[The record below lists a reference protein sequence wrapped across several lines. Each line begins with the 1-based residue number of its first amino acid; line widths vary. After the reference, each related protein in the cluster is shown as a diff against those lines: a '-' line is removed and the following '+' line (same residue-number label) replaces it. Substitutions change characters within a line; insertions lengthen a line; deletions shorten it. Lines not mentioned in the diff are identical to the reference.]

1 MRRLLRT
8 LIKIGWSLL
17 VLAMLVTVPAT
28 VDGQT
33 TALAGVVD
41 FHVHS
46 GPDSRPRSVSDLEIA
61 RIAKRAGMRAL
72 VFKNHFTMTADRAW
86 LAMQE
91 VDGIEIFGGVALNH
105 AVGGLNAEAVR
116 QLAAFSGGRGK
127 VVWLPTFDAEF
138 WMTRAG
144 DPGEF
149 VSVMRDGAPDPA
161 LGEIFDLIAE
171 HNLVLAMGHSS
182 PEEVLALIP
191 EARRHGVEHILITHG
206 LGQQP
211 SRDQIAEMVRQGGI
225 IELVW
230 LAVHNGEFRLAEYTA
245 AITEFGASSFLLSS
259 DLGQENNPLHTDGL
273 EAFIEGLR
281 REGIADADIDLMVRE
296 NPARLLGLDP

>member
-1 MRRLLRT
+1 MRWWKT
-8 LIKIGWSLL
+8 AGAAAWIG
-17 VLAMLVTVPAT
+17 VALAQPAA
-28 VDGQT
+28 GQT
-33 TALAGVVD
+33 TSLAGVID

-61 RIAKRAGMRAL
+61 RIAKRAGMRGL
-72 VFKNHFTMTADRAW
+72 VLKNHFTMTADRAW

-91 VDGIEIFGGVALNH
+91 VPGLEIFGGVALNH
-105 AVGGLNAEAVR
+105 SVGGLNAEAVR

-144 DPGEF
+144 DPGPS
-149 VSVMRDGAPDPA
+149 VPVMRDGAMDPA
-161 LGEIFDLIAE
+161 LGEIFDLVAE
-171 HNLVLAMGHSS
+171 HDLVLALGHSS

-191 EARRHGVEHILITHG
+191 EARRRGVEHVLVTHG

-211 SRDQIAEMVRQGGI
+211 TPDQLRAMADLDVV

-230 LAVHNGEFRLAEYTA
+230 LAVLNGEFTYADYAE
-245 AITEFGASSFLLSS
+245 AIREHGARHFLLSS
-259 DLGQENNPLHTDGL
+259 DLGQAGNPLHPDGL
-273 EAFIEGLR
+273 NALIDGLR
-281 REGIADADIDLMVRE
+281 GEGIGDADIDVMIRE

>member
-1 MRRLLRT
+1 MKRWIAVGVT
-8 LIKIGWSLL
+8 LP
-17 VLAMLVTVPAT
+17 VMLVGTLAQ
-28 VDGQT
+28 GQT
-33 TALAGVVD
+33 TSLSGVID

-46 GPDSRPRSVSDLEIA
+46 GPDSRPRSVSDLEVA
-61 RIAKRAGMRAL
+61 RIAKRAGMRGL

-91 VDGIEIFGGVALNH
+91 VSGIEIFGGVALNH

-116 QLAAFSGGRGK
+116 QLVAFSGGRGK

-144 DPGEF
+144 DPGQF
-149 VSVMRDGAPDPA
+149 VPVMRDGRPDPA
-161 LGEIFDLIAE
+161 LGEIFNLIAQHE
-171 HNLVLAMGHSS
+171 LVLAMGHSS

-191 EARRHGVEHILITHG
+191 EARRRGVRHILVTHG

-211 SRDQIAEMVRQGGI
+211 SSRQLAGMVEQDAI

-230 LAVHNGEFRLAEYTA
+230 LAVGNGEFTLTDYAD
-245 AITEFGASSFLLSS
+245 AIREHGARHFLLSS
-259 DLGQENNPLHTDGL
+259 DLGQEMSPLHTDGL
-273 EAFIEGLR
+273 VAFMEGLR
-281 REGIADADIDLMVRE
+281 AEGISDEEIDLMIRR

>member
-1 MRRLLRT
+1 MKWWKT
-8 LIKIGWSLL
+8 AGAAAGIG
-17 VLAMLVTVPAT
+17 VALAQPAA
-28 VDGQT
+28 GQT
-33 TALAGVVD
+33 TSLSGVID

-61 RIAKRAGMRAL
+61 RIAKRAGMRGL

-86 LAMQE
+86 LAMQA
-91 VDGIEIFGGVALNH
+91 VPGLEIFGGVALNH
-105 AVGGLNAEAVR
+105 SVGGLNAEAVR

-144 DPGEF
+144 DPGPF
-149 VSVMRDGAPDPA
+149 VPVMRDDAMDPA
-161 LGEIFDLIAE
+161 LGEIFDLVAE
-171 HNLVLAMGHSS
+171 HDLVLALGHSS

-191 EARRHGVEHILITHG
+191 EARRRGVEHILVTHG

-211 SRDQIAEMVRQGGI
+211 TADQLRAMADLDVV

-230 LAVHNGEFRLAEYTA
+230 LAVMNGEFTLADYADAIREY
-245 AITEFGASSFLLSS
+245 GARHFLLSS
-259 DLGQENNPLHTDGL
+259 DLGQAGNPLHPDGL
-273 EAFIEGLR
+273 NALIDGLR
-281 REGIADADIDLMVRE
+281 GEGIGDADIDVMIRE
-296 NPARLLGLDP
+296 NPARLLGLEP

>member
-1 MRRLLRT
+1 MRWLRRGSV
-8 LIKIGWSLL
+8 LGL
-17 VLAMLVTVPAT
+17 VLVCVMAAT
-28 VDGQT
+28 PVDGQT
-33 TALAGVVD
+33 SSLTGVID

-61 RIAKRAGMRAL
+61 RIAKRAGMRGL

-91 VDGIEIFGGVALNH
+91 VEGIEIFGGVALNH

-116 QLAAFSGGRGK
+116 QLVAFSGGRGK

-149 VSVMRDGAPDPA
+149 VPVMRDGMPEPA

-171 HNLVLAMGHSS
+171 HDLVLAMGHSS

-191 EARRHGVEHILITHG
+191 EARRRGVEHILITHG

-211 SRDQIAEMVRQGGI
+211 SREQIGEMVGQGAI
-225 IELVW
+225 VELVW
-230 LAVHNGEFRLAEYTA
+230 LAVHNGAFRLEEYTA
-245 AITEFGASSFLLSS
+245 AITEFGASHFLLSS
-259 DLGQENNPLHTDGL
+259 DFGQENNPLHTDGL
-273 EAFIEGLR
+273 KAFIEGLR
-281 REGIADADIDLMVRE
+281 RAGIADADIDLMIRR
-296 NPARLLGLDP
+296 NPARLLGLDR

>member
-1 MRRLLRT
+1 MRWWKT
-8 LIKIGWSLL
+8 AGAAACIGV
-17 VLAMLVTVPAT
+17 VLAQPAA
-28 VDGQT
+28 GQT
-33 TALAGVVD
+33 TSLAGVID

-61 RIAKRAGMRAL
+61 RIAKRAGLRGIVL
-72 VFKNHFTMTADRAW
+72 KNHFTMTADRAW

-91 VDGIEIFGGVALNH
+91 VPGLEIFGGVALNH
-105 AVGGLNAEAVR
+105 SVGGLNAEAVR

-144 DPGEF
+144 DPGPS
-149 VSVMRDGAPDPA
+149 VPVMRDGAMDPA
-161 LGEIFDLIAE
+161 LGEIFDLVAE
-171 HNLVLAMGHSS
+171 HDLVLALGHSS
-182 PEEVLALIP
+182 PEEVLVLIP
-191 EARRHGVEHILITHG
+191 EARRRGVEHVLVTHG

-211 SRDQIAEMVRQGGI
+211 TPDQLRAMADLDVV

-230 LAVHNGEFRLAEYTA
+230 LAVLNGEFTYADYADAIREY
-245 AITEFGASSFLLSS
+245 GARHFLLSS
-259 DLGQENNPLHTDGL
+259 DLGQAGNPLHPDGL
-273 EAFIEGLR
+273 NALIDGLR
-281 REGIADADIDLMVRE
+281 GEGIGDADIDVMIRE

>member
-1 MRRLLRT
+1 MRWLQSGAVRMLA
-8 LIKIGWSLL
+8 L
-17 VLAMLVTVPAT
+17 VMLVMLTMVAAT

-33 TALAGVVD
+33 TALAGVID

-61 RIAKRAGMRAL
+61 RIAKRAGMRGL

-116 QLAAFSGGRGK
+116 QLVAFSGGRGK

-138 WMTRAG
+138 WMRRAG
-144 DPGEF
+144 DPGEA
-149 VSVMRDGAPDPA
+149 VPLMANGAPDPA

-171 HNLVLAMGHSS
+171 HDLVLAMGHSS

-191 EARRHGVEHILITHG
+191 EARRHGVEHILVTHG

-211 SRDQIAEMVRQGGI
+211 SNAQIAEMVRQGAI

-245 AITEFGASSFLLSS
+245 AITEFGAGHFLLSS
-259 DLGQENNPLHTDGL
+259 DFGQENNPLHTDGL
-273 EAFIEGLR
+273 AAFMDGLR
-281 REGIADADIDLMVRE
+281 REGISDADIDLMVRE
-296 NPARLLGLDP
+296 NPATLLGLEP

>member
-1 MRRLLRT
+1 MISRMGAIL
-8 LIKIGWSLL
+8 GVWL
-17 VLAMLVTVPAT
+17 VLVVSSTPVAS
-28 VDGQT
+28 QT
-33 TALAGVVD
+33 NPLAGVID

-61 RIAKRAGMRAL
+61 RIAKRAGMRGL
-72 VFKNHFTMTADRAW
+72 VFKNHFTMTADRAA

-91 VDGIEIFGGVALNH
+91 VGGIEIFGGVALNH

-116 QLAAFSGGRGK
+116 QMVAFSGGRGK

-149 VSVMRDGAPDPA
+149 VPVMRDGAPDPA
-161 LGEIFDLIAE
+161 LGDIFDVIAA
-171 HNLVLAMGHSS
+171 HDLVLAMGHSS

-191 EARRHGVEHILITHG
+191 EARRRGVTHILVTHV

-211 SRDQIAEMVRQGGI
+211 SADQVAQMAQQGAVM
-225 IELVW
+225 ELVW
-230 LAVHNGEFRLAEYTA
+230 LAVGNGEFTLAEYA
-245 AITEFGASSFLLSS
+245 AVIKEVGARHFLLSS
-259 DLGQENNPLHTDGL
+259 DLGQEMSPLHTDGL
-273 EAFIEGLR
+273 KAFIEGLR
-281 REGIADADIDLMVRE
+281 REGIGDADIDLMIRR

>member
-1 MRRLLRT
+1 MKRWIAVGVT
-8 LIKIGWSLL
+8 LP
-17 VLAMLVTVPAT
+17 VMLVGTLAQ
-28 VDGQT
+28 GQT
-33 TALAGVVD
+33 TSLSGVID

-46 GPDSRPRSVSDLEIA
+46 GPDSRPRSVSDLEVA
-61 RIAKRAGMRAL
+61 RIAKRAGMRGL

-91 VDGIEIFGGVALNH
+91 VSGIEIFGGVALNH

-116 QLAAFSGGRGK
+116 QLVAFSGGRGK

-144 DPGEF
+144 DPGQF
-149 VSVMRDGAPDPA
+149 VPVMRDGRPDPA
-161 LGEIFDLIAE
+161 LGEIFDLIAQHE
-171 HNLVLAMGHSS
+171 LVLAMGHSS

-191 EARRHGVEHILITHG
+191 EARRRGVRHILVTHG

-211 SRDQIAEMVRQGGI
+211 SSRQLAGMVEQDAI

-230 LAVHNGEFRLAEYTA
+230 LAVGNGEFTLTDYAD
-245 AITEFGASSFLLSS
+245 AIREHGARHFLLSS
-259 DLGQENNPLHTDGL
+259 DLGQEMSPLHTDGL
-273 EAFIEGLR
+273 VAFMEGLR
-281 REGIADADIDLMVRE
+281 AEGISDEEIDLMIRR

>member
-1 MRRLLRT
+1 MKSWPT
-8 LIKIGWSLL
+8 VGFGASLILA
-17 VLAMLVTVPAT
+17 VLAAPVA
-28 VDGQT
+28 GQT
-33 TALAGVVD
+33 TSLGGVID

-61 RIAKRAGMRAL
+61 RIAKRAGMRGL

-116 QLAAFSGGRGK
+116 QLVAFSGGRGK
-127 VVWLPTFDAEF
+127 VVWLPTFDAQF

-149 VSVMRDGAPDPA
+149 VPVMRDGKPDPA

-171 HNLVLAMGHSS
+171 HDLVLAMGHSS

-191 EARRHGVEHILITHG
+191 EARRRGVEHILVTHG

-211 SRDQIAEMVRQGGI
+211 SAEQVAEMARLGAI

-230 LAVHNGEFRLAEYTA
+230 LAVHNGEFSLSEYVA
-245 AITEFGASSFLLSS
+245 AITQTGARHFLLSS
-259 DLGQENNPLHTDGL
+259 DFGQENNPLHTDGL
-273 EAFIEGLR
+273 KAFIEGLR
-281 REGIADADIDLMVRE
+281 REGIGDADLDLMIRH

>member
-1 MRRLLRT
+1 MKWCLAVGLA
-8 LIKIGWSLL
+8 
-17 VLAMLVTVPAT
+17 VLWVLFTGQPSQS
-28 VDGQT
+28 QT
-33 TALAGVVD
+33 TSLAGVID

-61 RIAKRAGMRAL
+61 RIAKRAGMRGL

-105 AVGGLNAEAVR
+105 AVGGLNPEVVR
-116 QLAAFSGGRGK
+116 QLVAFSGGRGK

-144 DPGEF
+144 DPGQF
-149 VSVMRDGAPDPA
+149 VPVVREGLPDPA

-171 HNLVLAMGHSS
+171 HDLVLAMGHSS
-182 PEEVLALIP
+182 PEEVLVLIP
-191 EARRHGVEHILITHG
+191 DARRRGVQKILVTHG

-211 SRDQIAEMVRQGGI
+211 SRAQLVAMAEQGAI

-230 LAVHNGEFRLAEYTA
+230 LAVGSGEFSFSDYASAIREIGAEH
-245 AITEFGASSFLLSS
+245 FLLSS
-259 DLGQENNPLHTDGL
+259 DLGQEMNPLHTDGL
-273 EAFIEGLR
+273 LAFMDGLR
-281 REGIADADIDLMVRE
+281 SEGISESDIDQMIRI
-296 NPARLLGLDP
+296 NPAFLLGLAP

>member
-1 MRRLLRT
+1 MKRWLGIGVT
-8 LIKIGWSLL
+8 LS
-17 VLAMLVTVPAT
+17 VMLVGVPAQ
-28 VDGQT
+28 GQT
-33 TALAGVVD
+33 TSLVGVID

-46 GPDSRPRSVSDLEIA
+46 GPDSRPRSVSDLEVA
-61 RIAKRAGMRAL
+61 RIAKRAGMRGL

-91 VDGIEIFGGVALNH
+91 VSGVEIFGGVALNH

-116 QLAAFSGGRGK
+116 QLVAFSGGRGK

-144 DPGEF
+144 DPGKF
-149 VSVMRDGAPDPA
+149 VPVMRDGRPDPA
-161 LGEIFDLIAE
+161 LGEIFDLIAQ
-171 HNLVLAMGHSS
+171 HDLVLAMGHSS

-191 EARRHGVEHILITHG
+191 EARRRGVRQILVTHG

-211 SRDQIAEMVRQGGI
+211 STEQVAAMVAQDAI

-230 LAVHNGEFRLAEYTA
+230 LAVGNGEFTLADYAA
-245 AITEFGASSFLLSS
+245 AIREHGAGHFLLSS
-259 DLGQENNPLHTDGL
+259 DLGQEMSPLHTDGL
-273 EAFIEGLR
+273 VAFMNGLR
-281 REGIADADIDLMVRE
+281 AEGISDEDIDLMIRR

>member
-1 MRRLLRT
+1 MKWWKT
-8 LIKIGWSLL
+8 AGAAACIGV
-17 VLAMLVTVPAT
+17 VLAQPAA
-28 VDGQT
+28 GQT
-33 TALAGVVD
+33 TSLAGVID

-46 GPDSRPRSVSDLEIA
+46 GPDSRPRSMSDLEIA
-61 RIAKRAGMRAL
+61 RIAKRAGMRGIVL
-72 VFKNHFTMTADRAW
+72 KNHFTMTADRAW

-91 VDGIEIFGGVALNH
+91 VPGLEIFGGVALNH
-105 AVGGLNAEAVR
+105 SVGGLNAEAVR

-144 DPGEF
+144 DPGPS
-149 VSVMRDGAPDPA
+149 VPVMRDGAMDPA
-161 LGEIFDLIAE
+161 LGEIFDLVAE
-171 HNLVLAMGHSS
+171 HDLVLALGHSS

-191 EARRHGVEHILITHG
+191 EARRRGVEHVLVTHG

-211 SRDQIAEMVRQGGI
+211 TPDQLRAMADLDVV

-230 LAVHNGEFRLAEYTA
+230 LAVLNGEFTYADYADAIREY
-245 AITEFGASSFLLSS
+245 GARHFLLSS
-259 DLGQENNPLHTDGL
+259 DLGQAGNPLHPDGL
-273 EAFIEGLR
+273 NALIDGLR
-281 REGIADADIDLMVRE
+281 GEGIGDADIDVMIRE

>member
-1 MRRLLRT
+1 MRWLWRGGVL
-8 LIKIGWSLL
+8 GL
-17 VLAMLVTVPAT
+17 VMVLVMVAAT

-33 TALAGVVD
+33 TALAGVID

-61 RIAKRAGMRAL
+61 RIAKRAGMRGL

-116 QLAAFSGGRGK
+116 QLVAFSGERGK

-149 VSVMRDGAPDPA
+149 VPVMRDGAPDPA

-171 HNLVLAMGHSS
+171 HDLVLAMGHSS

-191 EARRHGVEHILITHG
+191 EARRRGVEHILITHG

-211 SRDQIAEMVRQGGI
+211 SHDQIAEMVRQGAV

-245 AITEFGASSFLLSS
+245 AITEFGASHFLLSS
-259 DLGQENNPLHTDGL
+259 DFGQENNPLHMDGL
-273 EAFIEGLR
+273 KAFIAGLSQ
-281 REGIADADIDLMVRE
+281 EGISDADIDLMIRR

>member
-1 MRRLLRT
+1 MRWRT
-8 LIKIGWSLL
+8 AAGAAALTG
-17 VLAMLVTVPAT
+17 VVVVQPAT
-28 VDGQT
+28 GQT
-33 TALAGVVD
+33 TSLAGTID

-46 GPDSRPRSVSDLEIA
+46 GPDSRPRSVGDLEIA
-61 RIAKRAGMRAL
+61 RIARRAGMRGL

-91 VDGIEIFGGVALNH
+91 VPGIEIFGGVALNH

-116 QLAAFSGGRGK
+116 QMAAFSGGRGK

-149 VSVMRDGAPDPA
+149 VPVMRDGAMDPA
-161 LGEIFDLIAE
+161 LGEIFDLVVE
-171 HNLVLAMGHSS
+171 HDIVLAMGHSS

-191 EARRHGVEHILITHG
+191 EARARGVEHILVTHG
-206 LGQQP
+206 LGQQTTP
-211 SRDQIAEMVRQGGI
+211 AQLAAMVEHDVV

-230 LAVHNGEFRLAEYTA
+230 LAVMNGQFTFADYAEV
-245 AITEFGASSFLLSS
+245 IQEHGARHFLLSS
-259 DLGQENNPLHTDGL
+259 DLGQAGNPLHPDGL
-273 EAFIEGLR
+273 NALMDGLR
-281 REGIADADIDLMVRE
+281 AEGVSDADIDVMIRE

>member
-1 MRRLLRT
+1 MKWCLAVGLA
-8 LIKIGWSLL
+8 
-17 VLAMLVTVPAT
+17 VLWVLFTGQPSQS
-28 VDGQT
+28 QT
-33 TALAGVVD
+33 TSLAGVID

-61 RIAKRAGMRAL
+61 RIAKRSGMRGL

-105 AVGGLNAEAVR
+105 AVGGLNPEVVR
-116 QLAAFSGGRGK
+116 QLVAFSGGRGK

-144 DPGEF
+144 DPGQF
-149 VSVMRDGAPDPA
+149 VPVVREGLPDPA

-171 HNLVLAMGHSS
+171 HDLVLAMGHSS
-182 PEEVLALIP
+182 PEEVLVLIP
-191 EARRHGVEHILITHG
+191 DARRRGVQKILVTHG

-211 SRDQIAEMVRQGGI
+211 SRAQLVAMAEQGAI

-230 LAVHNGEFRLAEYTA
+230 LAVGNGEFSFSDYASAIRDIGAEH
-245 AITEFGASSFLLSS
+245 FLLSS
-259 DLGQENNPLHTDGL
+259 DLGQEMNPLHTDGL
-273 EAFIEGLR
+273 LAFMDGLR
-281 REGIADADIDLMVRE
+281 SEGISESDIDQMIRL
-296 NPARLLGLDP
+296 NPAFLLGLAP

>member
-1 MRRLLRT
+1 
-8 LIKIGWSLL
+8 
-17 VLAMLVTVPAT
+17 
-28 VDGQT
+28 
-33 TALAGVVD
+33 
-41 FHVHS
+41 
-46 GPDSRPRSVSDLEIA
+46 
-61 RIAKRAGMRAL
+61 
-72 VFKNHFTMTADRAW
+72 
-86 LAMQE
+86 
-91 VDGIEIFGGVALNH
+91 
-105 AVGGLNAEAVR
+105 LNAEAVR
-116 QLAAFSGGRGK
+116 QLVAFSGERGK

-149 VSVMRDGAPDPA
+149 VPVMRDGAPDPA

-171 HNLVLAMGHSS
+171 HDLVLAMGHSS

-191 EARRHGVEHILITHG
+191 EARRRGVEHILITHG

-211 SRDQIAEMVRQGGI
+211 SRDQIAEMVRQGGV

-245 AITEFGASSFLLSS
+245 AITEFGASHFLLSS
-259 DLGQENNPLHTDGL
+259 DFGQENNPLHTDGL
-273 EAFIEGLR
+273 KAFIAGLR
-281 REGIADADIDLMVRE
+281 QEGISDADIDLMIRR

>member
-1 MRRLLRT
+1 MKRWIAVGVT
-8 LIKIGWSLL
+8 LP
-17 VLAMLVTVPAT
+17 VMLVGTLAQ
-28 VDGQT
+28 GQT
-33 TALAGVVD
+33 TSLSGVID

-46 GPDSRPRSVSDLEIA
+46 GPDSRPRSVSDLEVA
-61 RIAKRAGMRAL
+61 RIAKRAGMRGL

-91 VDGIEIFGGVALNH
+91 VSGIEIFGGVALNH

-116 QLAAFSGGRGK
+116 QLVAFSGGRGK

-144 DPGEF
+144 DPGQF
-149 VSVMRDGAPDPA
+149 VPVMRDGRPDPA
-161 LGEIFDLIAE
+161 LGEIFDLIAQHE
-171 HNLVLAMGHSS
+171 LVLAMGHSS

-191 EARRHGVEHILITHG
+191 EARRRGVRHILVTHG

-211 SRDQIAEMVRQGGI
+211 SSRQLAGMVEQDAV

-230 LAVHNGEFRLAEYTA
+230 LAVGNGEFTLTDYAD
-245 AITEFGASSFLLSS
+245 AIREHGARHFLLSS
-259 DLGQENNPLHTDGL
+259 DLGQEMSPLHTDGL
-273 EAFIEGLR
+273 VAFMEGLR
-281 REGIADADIDLMVRE
+281 AEGISDEEIDLMIRR

>member
-1 MRRLLRT
+1 MKRWIAVGVT
-8 LIKIGWSLL
+8 LP
-17 VLAMLVTVPAT
+17 VMLVGTLAQ
-28 VDGQT
+28 GQT
-33 TALAGVVD
+33 TSLSGVID

-46 GPDSRPRSVSDLEIA
+46 GPDSRPRSVSDLEVA
-61 RIAKRAGMRAL
+61 RIAKRAGMRGL

-91 VDGIEIFGGVALNH
+91 VSGIEIFGGVALNH

-116 QLAAFSGGRGK
+116 QLVAFSGGRGK

-144 DPGEF
+144 DPGQF
-149 VSVMRDGAPDPA
+149 VPVMRDGRPDPA
-161 LGEIFDLIAE
+161 LGEIFDLIAQHE
-171 HNLVLAMGHSS
+171 LVLAMGHSS

-191 EARRHGVEHILITHG
+191 EARRRGVRQILVTHG

-211 SRDQIAEMVRQGGI
+211 SSRQLAAMVEQDAI

-230 LAVHNGEFRLAEYTA
+230 LAVGNGEFTLTDYAD
-245 AITEFGASSFLLSS
+245 AIREHGARHFLLSS
-259 DLGQENNPLHTDGL
+259 DLGQEMSPLHTDGL
-273 EAFIEGLR
+273 VAFMEGLR
-281 REGIADADIDLMVRE
+281 AEGISDEEIDLMIRR
-296 NPARLLGLDP
+296 NPVRLLGLDP

>member
-1 MRRLLRT
+1 MWWTGAFL
-8 LIKIGWSLL
+8 GL
-17 VLAMLVTVPAT
+17 VLVLVAPAAP

-33 TALAGVVD
+33 TDLDGVID

-61 RIAKRAGMRAL
+61 RLARRAGMRGL

-91 VDGIEIFGGVALNH
+91 VDGIEIFGGVALNR

-116 QLAAFSGGRGK
+116 QLVAFSGGRGK

-144 DPGEF
+144 DQGEF
-149 VSVMRDGAPDPA
+149 VPVMRDGVPDPA

-171 HNLVLAMGHSS
+171 HDLVLAMGHSS

-191 EARRHGVEHILITHG
+191 EARRRGVSQILVTHA

-211 SRDQIAEMVRQGGI
+211 SDAQLVQMAQDGAV

-230 LAVHNGEFRLAEYTA
+230 LAAMNGEFTLAQYADLIRTV
-245 AITEFGASSFLLSS
+245 GARHFLLSS
-259 DLGQENNPLHTDGL
+259 DLGQAMNPLHTDGL
-273 EAFIEGLR
+273 MAFMEGLR
-281 REGIADADIDLMVRE
+281 AEGISEADIDLMIRQ
-296 NPARLLGLDP
+296 NPARLLGLDR

>member
-1 MRRLLRT
+1 MRWWT
-8 LIKIGWSLL
+8 AAVAAALIS
-17 VLAMLVTVPAT
+17 VVTVQPAA
-28 VDGQT
+28 GQT
-33 TALAGVVD
+33 TSLAGVID

-46 GPDSRPRSVSDLEIA
+46 GPDSRPRSVGDLEIA
-61 RIAKRAGMRAL
+61 RIAKRAGMRGL

-91 VDGIEIFGGVALNH
+91 VPGIEIFGGVALNH
-105 AVGGLNAEAVR
+105 SVGGLNAEAIR
-116 QLAAFSGGRGK
+116 QMVAFSGGRGK

-149 VSVMRDGAPDPA
+149 VPVMRDGALDPA

-171 HNLVLAMGHSS
+171 HDLVLALGHSS
-182 PEEVLALIP
+182 PEEVLVLIP
-191 EARRHGVEHILITHG
+191 EARRRGVEQILVTHG
-206 LGQQP
+206 LGQSP
-211 SRDQIAEMVRQGGI
+211 TAEQLVAMAAHDVV

-230 LAVHNGEFRLAEYTA
+230 LAVMNGQFSFADYAA
-245 AITEFGASSFLLSS
+245 AIREYGARHFLLSS
-259 DLGQENNPLHTDGL
+259 DLGQAGNPLHPDGL
-273 EAFIEGLR
+273 NALMDGLR
-281 REGIADADIDLMVRE
+281 AEGISDADIDVMIRE